1 MKMCSIASQM
11 LCRTTNVLERSERR
25 ELRVG
30 CRLHVE
36 LIADED
42 AIARVEGV
50 EGPADAEFGDET
62 HQHQWSDLRTRNVLF
77 RGGRKG

>member
-1 MKMCSIASQM
+1 M
-11 LCRTTNVLERSERR
+11 LERSERR

-42 AIARVEGV
+42 AEARVEGID
-50 EGPADAEFGDET
+50 GPADADFGDKT
-62 HQHQWSDLRTRNVLF
+62 HQHQRSDLRTSFLLLLLF
-77 RGGRKG
+77 LFFLLCG